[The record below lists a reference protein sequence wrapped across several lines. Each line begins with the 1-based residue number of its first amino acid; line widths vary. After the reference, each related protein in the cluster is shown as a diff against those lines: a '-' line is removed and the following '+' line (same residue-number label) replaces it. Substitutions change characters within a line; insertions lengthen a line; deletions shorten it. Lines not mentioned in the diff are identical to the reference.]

1 MDPPSVGSAGSAA
14 GPTLGAG
21 GMRLSRSSSL
31 PSLGRRPLERQM
43 SGLSGL
49 ADSGLESE
57 PVSGERLVGPPSR
70 PTSAAPGRRVV
81 TATMAQHYYLEGG
94 WGWVV
99 VVCHLLTNVTVH
111 GLQLSVG
118 ILARPVTACFHQTP
132 SALGWLGATS
142 LGFSLLISPL
152 TIAICRRKSTR
163 LTAVIG
169 GLVAAL
175 GILFTS
181 FASRFHQLFL
191 SYGAVFA
198 VGVSMT
204 RDASTLMVGQYF
216 KRRRELVET
225 VVLSGSGVGL
235 AVMSAFLHGAI
246 GSEGWRLG
254 LQAVTGV
261 IFFTFLL
268 GTFYRSAS
276 LYHPQRRAILH
287 LKNSKKKVKGKNKV
301 DEKPPF
307 FDCSMLK
314 SQTVRI
320 LLVSASLSSV
330 GLHSPL
336 IYMAHQAQQDGLSE
350 GSVLLLQTYLGL
362 GWALGCWAF
371 GFVVVRNNQE
381 CRISRQYLC
390 QASSFLCGACQLALP
405 AVRGYS
411 GYVLFAWLYGL
422 FYGGYQY
429 SLKMC
434 TYEKVRA
441 RNFAKTWGFVQ
452 GSQALPMVIGVP
464 VTGYINVA
472 VGGKAGY
479 YFSATFV
486 VIGSISIFLIA
497 FHRRRGRR
505 RAHRHRHE
513 PAPGGEA
520 RAEPPETPRDRADS
534 LPDVD
539 ERVLNLL
546 KQRVAAVNSSHEL
559 RKQELTCIS
568 EEGIA
573 DMDLPDA
580 LFEDIELEL
589 NLLQGDITS
598 CNKVENYLVLSE
610 YENNLIA
617 EQPTDRRPAV
627 GRRRSLVKQV
637 SSMRSRAAQILASKP
652 ADIPEERSDVENDL
666 PSDSSVSS
674 RLFRGWIRGGR
685 RKEAPTEVPA
695 VHPVSVQ
702 TPAPP
707 ANADPTPQT

>member
-1 MDPPSVGSAGSAA
+1 
-14 GPTLGAG
+14 
-21 GMRLSRSSSL
+21 
-31 PSLGRRPLERQM
+31 
-43 SGLSGL
+43 
-49 ADSGLESE
+49 
-57 PVSGERLVGPPSR
+57 
-70 PTSAAPGRRVV
+70 
-81 TATMAQHYYLEGG
+81 
-94 WGWVV
+94 
-99 VVCHLLTNVTVH
+99 
-111 GLQLSVG
+111 
-118 ILARPVTACFHQTP
+118 
-132 SALGWLGATS
+132 
-142 LGFSLLISPL
+142 
-152 TIAICRRKSTR
+152 
-163 LTAVIG
+163 
-169 GLVAAL
+169 
-175 GILFTS
+175 
-181 FASRFHQLFL
+181 
-191 SYGAVFA
+191 
-198 VGVSMT
+198 MT

-246 GSEGWRLG
+246 GPKVVPLPW
-254 LQAVTGV
+254 Q
-261 IFFTFLL
+261 
-268 GTFYRSAS
+268 
-276 LYHPQRRAILH
+276 
-287 LKNSKKKVKGKNKV
+287 VKGKNKV

-666 PSDSSVSS
+666 PVGLVRVVAAVP
-674 RLFRGWIRGGR
+674 RLDPRRQEEGGAHRGAR
-685 RKEAPTEVPA
+685 R
-695 VHPVSVQ
+695 
-702 TPAPP
+702 PP
-707 ANADPTPQT
+707 GVGPDPRAAGER